1 MHVARMAWDI
11 PHLVG
16 SLCAGDISFDKV
28 RAVADVATPETDR
41 ELRDH
46 ARDCGV
52 ADLVEIARTCA
63 ATSASVAR
71 PTGSATAAE
80 SEHDRR
86 YVRCNDKCRT
96 VTAQLPAASYAEVKA
111 CLETR
116 AREASSDGETPWD
129 QRLCDVFLELIRSAT
144 PGWSGGAASA
154 GPFFVVA
161 HVPVGAL
168 FEESGPSTAL
178 AGELEHVGLIDS
190 ETVQRI
196 ACDAT
201 IAIAVDDD
209 VGHTMYE
216 GRARRFPTK
225 AQRRE
230 VIRRDRH
237 CRFPGCGNVTFAN
250 VHHIVAWKP
259 DGMTDLDNLALL
271 CLHHHHLVHSDG
283 WVMTGDANQEL
294 TVVGPKG
301 RVMTSRPSPLWTR
314 ATAGVGPRPHER

>member
-1 MHVARMAWDI
+1 
-11 PHLVG
+11 
-16 SLCAGDISFDKV
+16 
-28 RAVADVATPETDR
+28 
-41 ELRDH
+41 
-46 ARDCGV
+46 
-52 ADLVEIARTCA
+52 
-63 ATSASVAR
+63 
-71 PTGSATAAE
+71 
-80 SEHDRR
+80 
-86 YVRCNDKCRT
+86 
-96 VTAQLPAASYAEVKA
+96 
-111 CLETR
+111 
-116 AREASSDGETPWD
+116 
-129 QRLCDVFLELIRSAT
+129 LELIRSAT